1 MFRLALVVGT
11 LALELSFVLVNLGS
25 FTGYL
30 SFEMFCVRAG
40 FCCFFLLF
48 FLLGGG
54 LLGRTACKQ
63 TLTPKFVTPC
73 VVWAHQPGPA

>member
-40 FCCFFLLF
+40 FCC
-48 FLLGGG
+48 LGGG

>member
-40 FCCFFLLF
+40 FCC
-48 FLLGGG
+48 LGGEG
-54 LLGRTACKQ
+54 GGG
-63 TLTPKFVTPC
+63 F
-73 VVWAHQPGPA
+73 